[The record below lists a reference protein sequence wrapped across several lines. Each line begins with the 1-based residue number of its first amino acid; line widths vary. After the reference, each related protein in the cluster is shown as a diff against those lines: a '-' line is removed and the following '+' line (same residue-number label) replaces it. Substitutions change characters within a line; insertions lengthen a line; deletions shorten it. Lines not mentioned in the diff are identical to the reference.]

1 MLRALRAFARLSR
14 AKFLVGG
21 LAAGGLGTAGAGYAV
36 GAVDWRAYALAQ
48 ATFSALHVMVHFAN
62 DYFDREGDAHGVP
75 TPYSGGSGVVTSGE
89 LPPVVALV
97 AALGAAA
104 CAVLGAGALLG
115 IGRPEAAAVAIGAGV
130 LAWAYSAPPL
140 RLLARGFG
148 ELDTALVVATLV
160 PLGTF
165 LAQARTPNVA
175 FVASTLPSAAAMF
188 AMMLAVEYPDVA
200 ADRRCGKRN
209 LVVRLGIGPARR
221 LGVAAVGLA
230 FAATALAVVGFGAP
244 PALALVQIVA
254 LPLGLGLAR
263 AFLARS
269 VVEGDRGADEALAA
283 RGVAFFFVL
292 TVCALLAYAAA
303 PATVHAPRA
312 VGRATNGPLRAVLPA

>member
-115 IGRPEAAAVAIGAGV
+115 IGRPEAAAVAVGAGV

-221 LGVAAVGLA
+221 LGVAAVGVA
-230 FAATALAVVGFGAP
+230 FAATALAVGFGAP

-263 AFLARS
+263 AFLTRS

-303 PATVHAPRA
+303 PAPVHARA
-312 VGRATNGPLRAVLPA
+312 VGRATNGALRAVLPA